1 MAVHGHRCLFLGSP
15 VEFCRW
21 AVVGGRAE
29 PFLLKFVLLM
39 LILVPRGFPHPGT
52 FSSSAGGVVVSAPF
66 WEMGDGAW
74 GLPWLT
80 HGWELLLL
88 CAGALLGCFPREW
101 ALFPFPFQGSWSC
114 SQNGQHKHLLPREAW
129 SSDPDLTQH
138 LFLTLAEAHRA
149 ERSSDLTHSF
159 HQLFLVLSCLIAETA
174 VSAISSVVCFTSNK
188 VQEISWWRL
197 LGKIQFPVGSS
208 LEKSSSLGWQV
219 WIWLRDIA
227 CVSFRECS
235 YPGLWGFCLEK
246 WGGVVLSRQDPQSL
260 PNSPD
265 LMFCSLFQFS
275 LFLRDF
281 HDRIVVIWIFWAGH
295 RHVFVFACHFGHLT
309 EMHPSRIFQYKCR
322 RQKKSTNNFE
332 GKKMQKKA

>member
-66 WEMGDGAW
+66 WEMEPGGCPGW
-74 GLPWLT
+74 HMGGNCSCCVQGLCQAVSQENGHYFLS
-80 HGWELLLL
+80 LSK
-88 CAGALLGCFPREW
+88 
-101 ALFPFPFQGSWSC
+101 GSWSC
-114 SQNGQHKHLLPREAW
+114 SQNRWHKHLLPREAW

-174 VSAISSVVCFTSNK
+174 VSAISSVVCFTSK
-188 VQEISWWRL
+188 CKKSPD
-197 LGKIQFPVGSS
+197 GDC
-208 LEKSSSLGWQV
+208 LEKSSSL
-219 WIWLRDIA
+219 
-227 CVSFRECS
+227 
-235 YPGLWGFCLEK
+235 
-246 WGGVVLSRQDPQSL
+246 
-260 PNSPD
+260 
-265 LMFCSLFQFS
+265 
-275 LFLRDF
+275 
-281 HDRIVVIWIFWAGH
+281 
-295 RHVFVFACHFGHLT
+295 
-309 EMHPSRIFQYKCR
+309 
-322 RQKKSTNNFE
+322 
-332 GKKMQKKA
+332 